1 MTQVQHLGRFRT
13 ADAGRTVDSS
23 RTGDTA
29 EKVEIA
35 RFDGPHFTAEREGD
49 SLVIY
54 CIGDDMGVA
63 GVNVIGTVDRPPTN
77 LKELQRVYDSKYENR
92 RR

>member
-1 MTQVQHLGRFRT
+1 MTTVHHLGRFRT
-13 ADAGRTVDSS
+13 ADAGRLVNK
-23 RTGDTA
+23 TGDLA

-54 CIGDDMGVA
+54 CIGDDQGVA
-63 GVNVIGTVDRPPTN
+63 GVNVLGTIDRPPTN
-77 LKELQRVYDSKYENR
+77 MKELQRVYDAKYPKRANR
-92 RR
+92 